1 MHWIL
6 NKLKI
11 MLNNYIK
18 LMFPIDYN
26 VINLHFHD
34 DN

>member
-1 MHWIL
+1 MVWIL

-18 LMFPIDYN
+18 LMFSPEYN
-26 VINLHFHD
+26 IINLHFED

>member
-1 MHWIL
+1 MIWIL

-18 LMFPIDYN
+18 FLFPPEYN
-26 VINLHFHD
+26 IINLHFED